1 MTELKY
7 MLLPVWR
14 FHNGDDVDFDIPPY
28 FIKLFSSKKEIEE
41 YMTTNDPTRELMK
54 IKDDE
59 FYDKIQ
65 RNNIT
70 GDDRIK
76 MLSKALSYKLSFWV
90 IGINPVG
97 KENRIAIV
105 QQEYDRK
112 KKCLVWKCRSYFGG
126 KVWKD
131 NLLMGIYR

>member
-14 FHNGDDVDFDIPPY
+14 FYNGDDIDFDIPPY
-28 FIKLFSSKKEIEE
+28 FIKLFSSKKDIEE
-41 YMTTNDPTRELMK
+41 YMATNDPTRELNK
-54 IKDDE
+54 IKDE
-59 FYDKIQ
+59 ELFEKIR

-70 GDDRIK
+70 GDERIK
-76 MLSKALSYKLSFWV
+76 MLAKALSYKLSFWV

-105 QQEYDRK
+105 QQEYDCK
-112 KKCLVWKCRSYFGG
+112 NKCLVWKCRSYFGG

>member
-14 FHNGDDVDFDIPPY
+14 FYNGDDVDFDIPPY

-54 IKDDE
+54 IKDNE

-70 GDDRIK
+70 GDYKIK
-76 MLSKALSYKLSFWV
+76 MLAKSFSYRLSFWV

-105 QQEYDRK
+105 QQEYDHK
-112 KKCLVWKCRSYFGG
+112 NKCLVWKCRSYFGG

>member
-14 FHNGDDVDFDIPPY
+14 FYNGDDIDFDIPPY

-41 YMTTNDPTRELMK
+41 YMTTNDPTHELMK

-59 FYDKIQ
+59 FFDKIQ

-76 MLSKALSYKLSFWV
+76 MLAKALSYKLSFWV

-105 QQEYDRK
+105 QQEYDHK
-112 KKCLVWKCRSYFGG
+112 KKCLAWKCRSYFGG

>member
-14 FHNGDDVDFDIPPY
+14 FYNGDDIDFDIPPY

-41 YMTTNDPTRELMK
+41 YLATNDPTSELNK
-54 IKDDE
+54 IKDE
-59 FYDKIQ
+59 ELFEKIR

-70 GDDRIK
+70 GEERIK
-76 MLSKALSYKLSFWV
+76 MLAKALSYKLSFWV

-105 QQEYDRK
+105 QHEYDHK

-131 NLLMGIYR
+131 NLLMGVYR

>member
-14 FHNGDDVDFDIPPY
+14 FNNGDDIDFDIPPY
-28 FIKLFSSKKEIEE
+28 FIKLFSSKKEIEG
-41 YMTTNDPTRELMK
+41 YMTTNDPTRELNK
-54 IKDDE
+54 IKDE
-59 FYDKIQ
+59 ELFEKIR

-70 GDDRIK
+70 GDERIK
-76 MLSKALSYKLSFWV
+76 MLAKALSYKLSFWV

-105 QQEYDRK
+105 QQEYDHK